1 MKKKLILA
9 APVLVLVLA
18 GAAYKL
24 VLAPKPATAKPKIA
38 GELMQLPE
46 PFVLNLAGGRYAKVS
61 VALVLEGVPAAA
73 EGVEPVVPQEPAVRA
88 VVTDEL
94 TGLDADDLVDRSRR
108 KRVVARLLKAMRSST
123 DNTVDEVLLTD
134 ITIQ

>member
-9 APVLVLVLA
+9 APVLLLVVA

-61 VALVLEGVPAAA
+61 VALVLEGIAPAA
-73 EGVEPVVPQEPAVRA
+73 EGAEVAVPQEPAVRA

-94 TGLDADDLVDRSRR
+94 TGLPAEDLVDRARR
-108 KRVVARLLKAMRSST
+108 KKVVARLLKAMRSST
-123 DNTVDEVLLTD
+123 DNTVDDVLLTD

>member
-1 MKKKLILA
+1 MKKKLMIV
-9 APVLVLVLA
+9 APVLLLVVA

-38 GELMQLPE
+38 GELMQLAD
-46 PFVLNLAGGRYAKVS
+46 PFVINLAGGRYAKVS
-61 VALVLEGVPAAA
+61 VALVLEGAPPAA
-73 EGVEPVVPQEPAVRA
+73 EGAEVAVPQEPAVRA

-94 TGLDADDLVDRSRR
+94 TGLEAADLIDRADR
-108 KRVVARLLKAMRSST
+108 KHVVASILKALRAST
-123 DNTVDEVLLTD
+123 DNKVEDVLLTD